1 MRRKRTCCGFS
12 VLELLI
18 VMGAVSVMAAVSV
31 PLVHRTLKTYRLA
44 GDARGISQTLTLA
57 KMRAA
62 SNFTLEKVEW
72 DSSSRT
78 FAVKSFHKNLAL
90 GGYNGQFEADGSVP
104 NVNLS
109 SGISVGT
116 PSEGA
121 STTVG
126 GDSSNIVFNSRG
138 LPVDA
143 TSFDPVTTAQA
154 FYFNNGTDYYAVSIA
169 VSGRIQIWKYND
181 SAWME
186 Q

>member
-44 GDARGISQTLTLA
+44 GDTRGISQTLTLA

-72 DSSSRT
+72 DSSSRAFT
-78 FAVKSFHKNLAL
+78 VKSFHKNLTL
-90 GGYNGQFEADGSVP
+90 GGYNGQFEADGSIP

-109 SGISVGT
+109 SGISLGT

-138 LPVDA
+138 LPCQLQKHFIHSCCII
-143 TSFDPVTTAQA
+143 TCL
-154 FYFNNGTDYYAVSIA
+154 
-169 VSGRIQIWKYND
+169 
-181 SAWME
+181 
-186 Q
+186 

>member
-18 VMGAVSVMAAVSV
+18 VMGAVSVMTAVSV

-138 LPVDA
+138 LPVEA
-143 TSFDPVTTAQA
+143 TSFSPVTAAQA
-154 FYFNNGTDYYAVSIA
+154 FYFNNGTDYYAISIA
-169 VSGRIQIWKYND
+169 VSGRIQIWRYND
-181 SAWME
+181 SVWVE